1 MRQGIRTLSQELP
14 EVSGGQDKKNP
25 ESRHIYEC
33 QLSGFTAKGKASL
46 SNYIITSAISWINRI
61 RNTMAIGYT
70 VAYATPGILLSVIE
84 SAAARPG
91 VLVIPP
97 VHTSGNGT

>member
-70 VAYATPGILLSVIE
+70 V
-84 SAAARPG
+84 
-91 VLVIPP
+91 
-97 VHTSGNGT
+97 